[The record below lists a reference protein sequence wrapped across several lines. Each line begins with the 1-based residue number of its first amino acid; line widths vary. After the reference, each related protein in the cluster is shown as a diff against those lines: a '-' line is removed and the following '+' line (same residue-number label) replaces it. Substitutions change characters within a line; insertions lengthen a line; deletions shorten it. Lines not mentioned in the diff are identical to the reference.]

1 MKYTY
6 LNLTER
12 GKNMHISNIKI
23 KNYRNLEYINI
34 SIGKLVVL
42 IGENNSGKSNLLRAI
57 TLPFLNDDVGNIN
70 KTLAWEDINKKS
82 RDKYFEFLIEH
93 YDEISDGL
101 MEVNEFS
108 KKLPEVIVELELSP
122 NPGEEYYV
130 KNWIVKKSEED
141 KFTYKIRYVY
151 KVKDVSALYDHVKN
165 ILPTEKS
172 EINEIQMNLLPIH
185 FFQYFIVVPE
195 TEVSVSFTDLN
206 NFKYNSLIAERDD
219 FSYRNTQ
226 LGSKSLVTL
235 LNNKLNDDDK
245 IHIERSYGA
254 FFDSLKNISDVENLI
269 NWHETSELKNTEDFF
284 EKITLMPNMPSM
296 NSLLNNVKLGYG
308 DEYLYSQGLGFKN
321 LIYLLVMINSM
332 ESNDQSIYRM
342 LTIEEPEAHLSF
354 GNKKLLASFIN
365 SMLTEESNLQLFIST
380 HSTEFIN
387 KLDLKNITVV
397 NGGNAFSLLSD
408 MNDSERDY
416 LAKKP
421 NLDFLKFLFSR
432 SCILVEGPTE
442 EMLIKTYLHNRK
454 DILNDIEV
462 ISLHKGF
469 SKMIELW
476 LRVNKNSPHKLGIIR
491 DYDNQEK
498 AKLNHEK
505 YNTESNI
512 KVATT
517 QHYTLEDEIVHEA
530 NNYSILKNYF
540 EVNYSWSNIDTPEKL
555 SEEWKGA
562 KTDVML
568 KFCQSMGDE
577 HLKDL
582 VLPKHISTVLDFF
595 IEEVKE

>member
-1 MKYTY
+1 MY
-6 LNLTER
+6 
-12 GKNMHISNIKI
+12 ISNVKI
-23 KNYRNLEYINI
+23 KNYRNLEDVNI

-42 IGENNSGKSNLLRAI
+42 IGENNSGKSNLLRAV

-151 KVKDVSALYDHVKN
+151 KVKDASALYDHVKN

-540 EVNYSWSNIDTPEKL
+540 EVNYSWSNIDTPENL

-577 HLKDL
+577 HLKNL

>member
-1 MKYTY
+1 
-6 LNLTER
+6 
-12 GKNMHISNIKI
+12 MHISNIKI
-23 KNYRNLEYINI
+23 KNYRNLEYVNI

-82 RDKYFEFLIEH
+82 RDEYFEFLIDH
-93 YDEISDGL
+93 YDEISNGL

-122 NPGEEYYV
+122 NLGEEYYV
-130 KNWIVKKSEED
+130 KNWIVKKSEDD

-195 TEVSVSFTDLN
+195 TEASVSFTDLN

-397 NGGNAFSLLSD
+397 NEGNAFSLLSD

-476 LRVNKNSPHKLGIIR
+476 LRVNKDSTHKLGIIR

-540 EVNYSWSNIDTPEKL
+540 EVNYSWSDIDTREKL
-555 SEEWKGA
+555 SEKWKVA

-568 KFCQSMGDE
+568 KFCQSMGDDN
-577 HLKDL
+577 LKDL
-582 VLPKHISTVLDFF
+582 VLPNHINTVLKFF

>member
-1 MKYTY
+1 
-6 LNLTER
+6 
-12 GKNMHISNIKI
+12 MHISNIKI
-23 KNYRNLEYINI
+23 KNYRNLEYVNI

-42 IGENNSGKSNLLRAI
+42 IGENNSGKSNLLRAV

-82 RDKYFEFLIEH
+82 RDEYFEFLIEH
-93 YDEISDGL
+93 YDEISNGL

-130 KNWIVKKSEED
+130 KNWIVKKSEDD

-254 FFDSLKNISDVENLI
+254 FFDSLKNISDMENLI

-476 LRVNKNSPHKLGIIR
+476 LRVNKNSTHKLGIIR

>member
-1 MKYTY
+1 
-6 LNLTER
+6 
-12 GKNMHISNIKI
+12 MHISNIKI
-23 KNYRNLEYINI
+23 QNYRNLEAIDI
-34 SIGKLVVL
+34 KVGRLVVL
-42 IGENNSGKSNLLRAI
+42 IGENNSGKSNLLRAV

-70 KTLAWEDINKKS
+70 KTLTWEDINKNS
-82 RDKYFEFLIEH
+82 RDRYFQFLIDNFE
-93 YDEISDGL
+93 GL
-101 MEVNEFS
+101 NDSSIGVDQFSEV
-108 KKLPEVIVELELSP
+108 LPEVVVELELKP
-122 NPGEEYYV
+122 NSGEEYYV
-130 KNWIVKKSEED
+130 KKWIVKDQVKD
-141 KFTYKIRYVY
+141 IFTYKIRYVY
-151 KVKDVSALYDHVKN
+151 KVKDVSALFEHVKK
-165 ILPTEKS
+165 ILPAEDS
-172 EINEIQMNLLPIH
+172 EIKINDIQMNLLPIH
-185 FFQYFIVVPE
+185 FFQYFIIVPE
-195 TEVSVSFTDLN
+195 TESSVSFNDLN
-206 NFKYNSLIAERDD
+206 NFKYNSLIAERDG

-226 LGSKSLVTL
+226 LGSKALVTL
-235 LNNKLNDDDK
+235 LNNKLNDKEK
-245 IHIERSYGA
+245 IHIERSYGT
-254 FFDSLKNISDVENLI
+254 FFESLKNISDVENLI
-269 NWHETSELKNTEDFF
+269 NWQETSELQNAKDFF

-332 ESNDQSIYRM
+332 ESSDQSIYRM

-365 SMLTEESNLQLFIST
+365 SMLTEENNLQLFIST

-397 NGGNAFSLLSD
+397 NGGSAFSLLSD
-408 MNDSERDY
+408 MNDGERDY

-421 NLDFLKFLFSR
+421 NLDFLKFLFSK

-476 LRVNKNSPHKLGIIR
+476 LKVNKGSSHKLGIVR
-491 DYDNQEK
+491 DYDDQEK

-505 YNTESNI
+505 YNSEPNI

-517 QHYTLEDEIVHEA
+517 KNYTLEDDIVNEDG
-530 NNYSILKNYF
+530 NYSILKNYF
-540 EVNYSWSNIDTPEKL
+540 EENYSWSEIDEPVKL
-555 SEEWKGA
+555 SEKWKGA

-568 KFCQSMGDE
+568 KFCQSMGTDE
-577 HLKDL
+577 LKDL
-582 VLPKHISTVLDFF
+582 VLPNHINKVLKFF
-595 IEEVKE
+595 IEGIKE

>member
-1 MKYTY
+1 
-6 LNLTER
+6 
-12 GKNMHISNIKI
+12 MHISNIKI
-23 KNYRNLEYINI
+23 QNYRNLEDIDI
-34 SIGKLVVL
+34 AIGRLIVL
-42 IGENNSGKSNLLRAI
+42 IGENNSGKSNLLRAV

-70 KTLAWEDINKKS
+70 KTLTWEDINKKS
-82 RDKYFEFLIEH
+82 RDEYFEFLISH
-93 YDEISDGL
+93 YDEINNDSI
-101 MEVNEFS
+101 EVDEFY
-108 KKLPEVIVELELSP
+108 KALPEVIVELELSP

-130 KNWIVKKSEED
+130 KNWIVKKAEDD

-151 KVKDVSALYDHVKN
+151 KVKDVSALYKHVKN
-165 ILPTEKS
+165 ILPTKKS
-172 EINEIQMNLLPIH
+172 EINDIQMNLLPIH
-185 FFQYFIVVPE
+185 FFQYFIIVPKTE
-195 TEVSVSFTDLN
+195 TSVSFTDLN
-206 NFKYNSLIAERDD
+206 NFKYNSLIAERDG

-226 LGSKSLVTL
+226 LGSKALVTL
-235 LNNKLNDDDK
+235 LNSKLNDDDK
-245 IHIERSYGA
+245 IHIERSYGV

-269 NWHETSELKNTEDFF
+269 NWHETSELKNAKDFF

-332 ESNDQSIYRM
+332 ESSDQSIYRM

-365 SMLTEESNLQLFIST
+365 SMLTEENNLQLFIST

-397 NGGNAFSLLSD
+397 NGGDAFSLLSD
-408 MNDSERDY
+408 MNDSERNY

-454 DILNDIEV
+454 DVLNDIEV

-476 LRVNKNSPHKLGIIR
+476 LKVNKGSSHKLGIIR

-498 AKLNHEK
+498 AKVNHEK
-505 YNTESNI
+505 YNVEPNI
-512 KVATT
+512 LVTT
-517 QHYTLEDEIVHEA
+517 TKLYTLEDEIVNEG
-530 NNYSILKNYF
+530 NNYSLLKKYF
-540 EVNYSWSNIDTPEKL
+540 EENYSWSDIDDPIKL
-555 SEEWKGA
+555 SEKWKDA

-568 KFCQSMGDE
+568 KFCQNIGTES
-577 HLKDL
+577 LKTL
-582 VLPKHISTVLDFF
+582 SLPAHINNVLKFF
-595 IEEVKE
+595 IEGVKE